1 MPDATLPS
9 NSDLAA
15 YLLPSSGVDSDSEGV
30 LELAERLTRGAQGPA
45 ETAARLFAFVRDT
58 IRYVPYAP
66 FDSLPAYTGQA
77 TLERGY
83 GFCTQKSALLIALS
97 RAAGVPARF
106 HYADLVNHSLPER
119 LEWVLGCNRMVYHT
133 YVEFLLEGRWIKAT
147 PSFEKPLCEKMGWRL
162 VEFDGTSDAILHR
175 TDLSGRL
182 HVEYAAD
189 RGTDAGVPL
198 SLMLDAWMREY
209 GPETLGR
216 WQEAVAGKGLG
227 GNGGRA

>member
-1 MPDATLPS
+1 MSDAALTS
-9 NSDLAA
+9 HSDLAA
-15 YLLPSSGVDSDSEGV
+15 YLQPSPGVDSDSERV
-30 LELAERLTRGAQGPA
+30 LELAGRLTRGSQDPA
-45 ETAARLFAFVRDT
+45 ETATRLFAYVRDT

-97 RAAGVPARF
+97 RAAGIPARF

-147 PSFEKPLCEKMGWRL
+147 PSFERQLCEKMGWRL

-216 WQEAVAGKGLG
+216 WQQAVAGKGFW
-227 GNGGRA
+227 GNGSRG